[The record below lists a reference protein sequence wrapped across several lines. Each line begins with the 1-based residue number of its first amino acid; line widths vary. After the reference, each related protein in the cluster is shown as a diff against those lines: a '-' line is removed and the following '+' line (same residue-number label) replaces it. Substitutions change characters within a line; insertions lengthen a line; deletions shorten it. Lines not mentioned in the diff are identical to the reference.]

1 MVVRHCQEIC
11 GCHFRINLQRRR
23 EAFCLAKRASTRL
36 IYTKER
42 FAPRGRT
49 VVVTASLCP
58 RRRSVEFCD
67 DCPHFRLL
75 SSSTGGSRW
84 KCSRTNAK
92 RGLAREKLDFA
103 AKTKEPWVKTQGSFV
118 GGEGEIRTLEPCYGL
133 HDFQSCA
140 LDQLGDFSISYLPK
154 QYNISFFKNQGVF
167 GNF

>member
-67 DCPHFRLL
+67 DCPHFLL
-75 SSSTGGSRW
+75 PSSPTGCGRR
-84 KCSRTNAK
+84 KCSRTLNSV
-92 RGLAREKLDFA
+92 L
-103 AKTKEPWVKTQGSFV
+103 
-118 GGEGEIRTLEPCYGL
+118 GEGECPLWQQKRTPIRCPFLLAEKERFELSNPVTGYT
-133 HDFQSCA
+133 
-140 LDQLGDFSISYLPK
+140 ISNRAP
-154 QYNISFFKNQGVF
+154 STS
-167 GNF
+167 